1 MIFILN
7 NVLIFMCRNRS
18 FQYPLIPPGEAVGVS
33 GAKLAHF
40 EHYLV
45 GKVLVTGQAWQIR

>member
-18 FQYPLIPPGEAVGVS
+18 FQYPLIPPGEAVGVA